1 MELNII
7 EITKKIAVVSPSI
20 SSDWP
25 SFVRWVS
32 TQLVKREITI
42 YYDTTY
48 EAWSDNWGYH
58 GEKNPGYWNS
68 KKVLADAV
76 PSTEIIG
83 FFKAPPVSLSDEEA
97 MELRENLIEMGYLVA
112 YRFRKNRSSSIPCNS
127 IIQFR
132 I

>member
-112 YRFRKNRSSSIPCNS
+112 YRFRGTRSSSIPCNS